1 LENTKDLIEKERNE
15 KETTCDL
22 HVADLGNLNDLS
34 EISTLLFSGIKEGMK
49 FNRFI
54 FINNA
59 GSLGQLTNIGHP
71 DIENNSL
78 MQLSQAI
85 NLNVTSCFFL
95 TSEIVRKF
103 KTNYFSNFG
112 IEKIDII
119 NISSL
124 AAIQPFE
131 TWGLYC
137 AGKAARD
144 MFHQVLALEH
154 KDSVLKSLE
163 HKDSVLKSLNYA
175 PGPLDTDMQEEIRDS
190 PTVNKQTQEY
200 FIDLKNNNK
209 LVDASISALK
219 LVSIIVDDSYESGS
233 HIDFYD

>member
-1 LENTKDLIEKERNE
+1 
-15 KETTCDL
+15 
-22 HVADLGNLNDLS
+22 
-34 EISTLLFSGIKEGMK
+34 MK
-49 FNRFI
+49 FDRFI

-59 GSLGQLTNIGHP
+59 GSLGPLTNIGLP
-71 DIENNSL
+71 DIDNNSL

-119 NISSL
+119 NVSSL

-131 TWGLYC
+131 TWGIYC

-154 KDSVLKSLE
+154 KESA
-163 HKDSVLKSLNYA
+163 LKSLNYA

-190 PTVNKQTQEY
+190 PTVHKQTQEY

-219 LVSIIVDDSYESGS
+219 LVSIIVDESYQSGS